1 MAAEEQSSRL
11 CDREGRATTAD
22 GGGREGG
29 EGVEGIGGA
38 RRVEGL
44 KVEDGSRQSEFG
56 GGTRLPKLQPLVGGG
71 CLPGWCSAGR

>member
-11 CDREGRATTAD
+11 CDQEGRVTTAD

-44 KVEDGSRQSEFG
+44 KVEDGSRQSGFG
-56 GGTRLPKLQPLVGGG
+56 GGTRLPKL
-71 CLPGWCSAGR
+71 